1 MDVAAFII
9 SLLALVLS
17 VIVAIVEARRDA
29 KNTRISIEFE
39 FYKDIYKEYLVSKI
53 PQARGL
59 MWFGANSQ
67 LQDAQYLI
75 EELNSMRRDSLYFS
89 YNNKKFFKEL
99 KGNLQELEDY
109 IIKAEGKTMDA
120 QDRAEFEDSVQKG
133 IDNIYGTI
141 SKGYFG
147 KL

>member
-1 MDVAAFII
+1 MDVAAFVI

-17 VIVAIVEARRDA
+17 IIVAIVEAYRDA
-29 KNTRISIEFE
+29 KNTKISIEFE
-39 FYKDIYKEYLVSKI
+39 FYKEIYKEYLVCKI

-59 MWFGANSQ
+59 MWFDANSQ
-67 LQDAQYLI
+67 LQDSQALI
-75 EELNSMRRDSLYFS
+75 DELNSMRRDSLYFM
-89 YNNKKFFKEL
+89 YNNKNFYKTL

-109 IIKAEGKTMDA
+109 IVKSEGKTMDA
-120 QDRAEFEDSVQKG
+120 QDRAEFETRVQNGLDSV
-133 IDNIYGTI
+133 YTTI